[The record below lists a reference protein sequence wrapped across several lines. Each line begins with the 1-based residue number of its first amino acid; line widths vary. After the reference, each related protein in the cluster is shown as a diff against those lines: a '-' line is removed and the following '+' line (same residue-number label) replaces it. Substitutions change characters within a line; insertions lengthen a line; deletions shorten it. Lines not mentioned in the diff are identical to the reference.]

1 LELKFLFPQH
11 SRDLVVKTEPDEVRI
26 GIIAMAPLTL
36 LLGADLHISLSLGCA

>member
-36 LLGADLHISLSLGCA
+36 LFGAYLPINLSPGGA